1 MFSLT
6 QKIRA
11 YRTEQRRH
19 AQIAR
24 EIDDAL
30 TNRHFLHPHPPI
42 DPAYR
47 QQIVSAQ
54 RRIDVASEEIAA
66 KGLNQLQKMRER
78 IGANAGY

>member
-30 TNRHFLHPHPPI
+30 TNHQLFSKAPWVQDAVEGMLTQEARNH
-42 DPAYR
+42 AVNSMSGYKKM
-47 QQIVSAQ
+47 
-54 RRIDVASEEIAA
+54 VATTKIQPLKLGE
-66 KGLNQLQKMRER
+66 
-78 IGANAGY
+78 NAGY